1 MIQDTGIEIL
11 LTIYRVVIILY
22 FIQGSIN
29 FLLYE
34 GVFMMKKII
43 GILVLLVIATGF
55 VAAQAAVTQENC
67 TIEWANATT
76 IRITNKNEQ
85 AANIQYS
92 VAGKDNLTAA
102 VAAGETKD
110 FPYKG
115 KNANGVFKVTRIQ
128 LAAAPAAAKDAAP
141 AAAAAPAAKSDAKA
155 APAAKDAK
163 AAAPAKKK

>member
-1 MIQDTGIEIL
+1 
-11 LTIYRVVIILY
+11 
-22 FIQGSIN
+22 
-29 FLLYE
+29 
-34 GVFMMKKII
+34 MMKKII

-55 VAAQAAVTQENC
+55 AAAQAAVTQENC

-128 LAAAPAAAKDAAP
+128 LAAKAAPAAKTDAKAAPAAKDAT
-141 AAAAAPAAKSDAKA
+141 AAPAAKSDAKA
-155 APAAKDAK
+155 A
-163 AAAPAKKK
+163 APAKKK

>member
-1 MIQDTGIEIL
+1 
-11 LTIYRVVIILY
+11 
-22 FIQGSIN
+22 
-29 FLLYE
+29 
-34 GVFMMKKII
+34 MKKII

-128 LAAAPAAAKDAAP
+128 LAAAPAAAKDAA
-141 AAAAAPAAKSDAKA
+141 AAAPAAKSDAKA

>member
-1 MIQDTGIEIL
+1 
-11 LTIYRVVIILY
+11 
-22 FIQGSIN
+22 
-29 FLLYE
+29 
-34 GVFMMKKII
+34 MKKFI

-55 VAAQAAVTQENC
+55 VAAQAAVSQENC

-102 VAAGETKD
+102 VAAGETKE

-115 KNANGVFKVTRIQ
+115 KNANGAFKVTRIQ
-128 LAAAPAAAKDAAP
+128 LVAGAAPA
-141 AAAAAPAAKSDAKA
+141 AKA
-155 APAAKDAK
+155 APAAADAK
-163 AAAPAKKK
+163 KTDAAPAAKAPAKKK

>member
-1 MIQDTGIEIL
+1 
-11 LTIYRVVIILY
+11 
-22 FIQGSIN
+22 
-29 FLLYE
+29 
-34 GVFMMKKII
+34 MMKKII
-43 GILVLLVIATGF
+43 SILVLLVIATGF

-76 IRITNKNEQ
+76 IRITNKNQQ

-102 VAAGETKD
+102 VAAGETKE

-115 KNANGVFKVTRIQ
+115 KNANGAFKVTRIQ
-128 LAAAPAAAKDAAP
+128 LASAPAAKTDATAAP
-141 AAAAAPAAKSDAKA
+141 DTKAAAPAKADTKAPAKA
-155 APAAKDAK
+155 DTK

>member
-1 MIQDTGIEIL
+1 
-11 LTIYRVVIILY
+11 
-22 FIQGSIN
+22 
-29 FLLYE
+29 
-34 GVFMMKKII
+34 MMKKFI

-55 VAAQAAVTQENC
+55 VAAQAAVSQENC

-102 VAAGETKD
+102 VAAGETKE

-115 KNANGVFKVTRIQ
+115 KNANGAFKVTRIQ
-128 LAAAPAAAKDAAP
+128 LVADAKGANA
-141 AAAAAPAAKSDAKA
+141 AKA
-155 APAAKDAK
+155 APAAAETKTDAAPAPAP
-163 AAAPAKKK
+163 AAAKAPAKKK

>member
-1 MIQDTGIEIL
+1 
-11 LTIYRVVIILY
+11 
-22 FIQGSIN
+22 
-29 FLLYE
+29 
-34 GVFMMKKII
+34 MKKII

-55 VAAQAAVTQENC
+55 AAAQAAVTQENC

-128 LAAAPAAAKDAAP
+128 LAAKAAAPAAPAAKTDAKAAPAAKDAT
-141 AAAAAPAAKSDAKA
+141 AAPAAKSDAKA
-155 APAAKDAK
+155 A
-163 AAAPAKKK
+163 APAKKK

>member
-1 MIQDTGIEIL
+1 
-11 LTIYRVVIILY
+11 
-22 FIQGSIN
+22 
-29 FLLYE
+29 
-34 GVFMMKKII
+34 MMKKII

-128 LAAAPAAAKDAAP
+128 LAAAPAAAKDAA
-141 AAAAAPAAKSDAKA
+141 AAAPAAKSDAKA